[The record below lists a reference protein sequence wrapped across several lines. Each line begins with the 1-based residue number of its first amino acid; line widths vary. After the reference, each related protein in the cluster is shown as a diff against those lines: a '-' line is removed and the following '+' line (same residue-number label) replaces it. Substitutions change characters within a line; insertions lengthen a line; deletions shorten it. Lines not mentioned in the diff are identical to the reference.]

1 MWTLASL
8 TEFMKEVVLLPRTQ
22 PVDILQVFCMSV
34 KIKIPKYG
42 NKCKVS
48 LNLIPG
54 NEELT

>member
-1 MWTLASL
+1 
-8 TEFMKEVVLLPRTQ
+8 MKEVVLLPRTQ